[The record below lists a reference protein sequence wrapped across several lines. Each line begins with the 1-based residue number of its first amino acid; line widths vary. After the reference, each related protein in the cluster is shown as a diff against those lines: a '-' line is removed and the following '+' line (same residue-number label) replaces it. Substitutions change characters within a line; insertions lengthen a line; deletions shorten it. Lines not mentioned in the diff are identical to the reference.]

1 MSKKNW
7 ITEEMQGLQGERL
20 YNKRCSRAE
29 LRVVEMNCN
38 FFDIFIRRIQNVST
52 KHYSSY
58 FWPICESLW
67 CKVTCITNMI
77 AQLKNVDIG
86 VKLSVPW
93 LIIRARVDLKFQSPV
108 WAEGPYW
115 RLKKFE
121 IGLALM
127 ISQGT
132 DNFTPIYTFFSCA
145 TMFVI
150 QVTLHQGDSN
160 IS

>member
-1 MSKKNW
+1 M
-7 ITEEMQGLQGERL
+7 
-20 YNKRCSRAE
+20 
-29 LRVVEMNCN
+29 V
-38 FFDIFIRRIQNVST
+38 
-52 KHYSSY
+52 
-58 FWPICESLW
+58 
-67 CKVTCITNMI
+67 

-145 TMFVI
+145 TMVVV
-150 QVTLHQGDSN
+150 QVTLNQGDSN
-160 IS
+160 ISQNTKNNSFFDILKPLNNDVEKILIHFHHSRACLEDCPN

>member
-1 MSKKNW
+1 MKAISYNYW
-7 ITEEMQGLQGERL
+7 SETQEITLNSERFL
-20 YNKRCSRAE
+20 
-29 LRVVEMNCN
+29 
-38 FFDIFIRRIQNVST
+38 NVSA
-52 KHYSSY
+52 
-58 FWPICESLW
+58 FFLW
-67 CKVTCITNMI
+67 M
-77 AQLKNVDIG
+77 LKNVPIFKGSGSREGIKIIHSIGVLRFLKMWEWIDIG

-150 QVTLHQGDSN
+150 LIQVTSYKSDS
-160 IS
+160 

>member
-1 MSKKNW
+1 M
-7 ITEEMQGLQGERL
+7 
-20 YNKRCSRAE
+20 
-29 LRVVEMNCN
+29 
-38 FFDIFIRRIQNVST
+38 
-52 KHYSSY
+52 
-58 FWPICESLW
+58 
-67 CKVTCITNMI
+67 
-77 AQLKNVDIG
+77 
-86 VKLSVPW
+86 
-93 LIIRARVDLKFQSPV
+93 DLKFQSPV

-150 QVTLHQGDSN
+150 QVTLHQGDSYIGQN
-160 IS
+160 TKNNAYFRPAGIVLNMVEPVKSS